1 MLQPL
6 WESRDRYE
14 ELKQLDDAAKEVT
27 RAAGEWPSSWHT
39 PGAAVGGAPWTG
51 AHFHSPKTRTLE
63 NQEIYTLHETK
74 LP

>member
-1 MLQPL
+1 MP
-6 WESRDRYE
+6 RE
-14 ELKQLDDAAKEVT
+14 EGGVP
-27 RAAGEWPSSWHT
+27 RSSWRGKSSSPR

-51 AHFHSPKTRTLE
+51 AHLHSPKIRTLE